1 MTTRFYLLG
10 DAYHAADTD
19 GALPVG
25 AIAVP
30 RLPEA
35 GERWDGA
42 AFICDHE
49 IAADMD
55 VPVNHIARAHVVKQV
70 EAALI
75 LSGYALTHGLLADEA
90 AANDLDLNSLAQSV
104 LDNAAAFRT
113 REAARRQR
121 KWNARQEG
129 DVA

>member
-1 MTTRFYLLG
+1 MTTRFYLLN
-10 DAYHAADTD
+10 DAYHAMGRP
-19 GALPVG
+19 GALPIG

-30 RLPEA
+30 RLPAA
-35 GERWDGA
+35 GERWNGT
-42 AFICDHE
+42 AFVCDDE

-55 VPVNHIARAHVVKQV
+55 VPINHIARAHAVKQV

-90 AANDLDLNSLAQSV
+90 AANGLDLNSLAQSV
-104 LDNAAAFRT
+104 LDNAAEFRT

-121 KWNARQEG
+121 KWSARQE